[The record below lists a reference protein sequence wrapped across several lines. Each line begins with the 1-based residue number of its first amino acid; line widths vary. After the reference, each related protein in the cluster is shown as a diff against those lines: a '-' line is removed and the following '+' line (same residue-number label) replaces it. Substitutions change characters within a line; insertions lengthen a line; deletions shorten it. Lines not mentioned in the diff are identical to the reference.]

1 MALLHDS
8 ATAVSPKA
16 LEMMSDVSDQSNQSS
31 RVDLSSPLHRS
42 CSTEQITPTT
52 RFDFEDTELHA
63 PSTPS

>member
-16 LEMMSDVSDQSNQSS
+16 LEMMSDVSDQSS
-31 RVDLSSPLHRS
+31 RIDLSSPLHRS
-42 CSTEQITPTT
+42 YSTEQITPTT